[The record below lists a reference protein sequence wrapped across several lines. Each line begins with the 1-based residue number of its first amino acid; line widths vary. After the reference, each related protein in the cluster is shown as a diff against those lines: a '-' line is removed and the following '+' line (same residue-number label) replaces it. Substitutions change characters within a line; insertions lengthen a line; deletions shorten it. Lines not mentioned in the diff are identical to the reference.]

1 MASRKGTI
9 ERMAAEKNKVGRPP
23 GVPTQK
29 NKMLREM
36 IEEFTD
42 GNFNVFVEKMGKV
55 DKPDMYA
62 ELYLELL
69 SFRMPKLKSVDFKG
83 DIKSYSLEE
92 KLKALH
98 QNSLSQIDDEPSE
111 EDEM

>member
-1 MASRKGTI
+1 MASRNGAI
-9 ERMAAEKNKVGRPP
+9 ERIVAEKNKGGRPA

-36 IEEFTD
+36 IDEFTD
-42 GNFNVFVEKMGKV
+42 GNFNVFAEKMGQIE
-55 DKPDMYA
+55 KPETYA
-62 ELYLELL
+62 KMYLELL
-69 SFRMPKLKSVDFKG
+69 AFRMPKLKSVDFKG

-98 QNSLSQIDDEPSE
+98 QNSLSEFDEELLGDDE
-111 EDEM
+111 